1 LQVVVSWPAP
11 GRGFKDVHKGDTDV
25 MSMVDRIADDH
36 EAKIDV
42 EDVGNGAITV
52 IVKAINR
59 AKAKEIIALLRVQLL
74 HRSTEVLWRA
84 RLLVN
89 PPSNGGDLRVLLQ
102 SKEGTTGRHATA
114 ATTSNPDAAGFVA
127 KMAKYKSDL
136 ATTLD
141 KVTQVLRHDPNGMRM
156 RVQFGTLLLNEW
168 KKNKEEYDL
177 AELGSL
183 LRSVG
188 TRGTSKMLNT

>member
-1 LQVVVSWPAP
+1 MVSWPAP
-11 GRGFKDVHKGDTDV
+11 GRGFKDVHKDDTDV
-25 MSMVDRIADDH
+25 MGMVNRIERDH
-36 EAKIDV
+36 EVQIDV
-42 EDVGNGAITV
+42 EDVGGAVTV
-52 IVKAINR
+52 IINAINR

-74 HRSTEVLWRA
+74 HRSTEELWRA

-89 PPSNGGDLRVLLQ
+89 PPSNGGDLRVTLQ
-102 SKEGTTGRHATA
+102 SKEGTTGRRATVA
-114 ATTSNPDAAGFVA
+114 KTSNPDAAGFVA

-156 RVQFGTLLLNEW
+156 RVQFGTLILNEW
-168 KKNKEEYDL
+168 KKDKEEYDL

-183 LRSVG
+183 LRSSG

>member
-1 LQVVVSWPAP
+1 MSWPAP

-25 MSMVDRIADDH
+25 MSMLDRIAEDH
-36 EAKIDV
+36 VAKIDV
-42 EDVGNGAITV
+42 EEVDRTITV

-59 AKAKEIIALLRVQLL
+59 EKAKEIIALLRVQLL
-74 HRSTEVLWRA
+74 HRSTEELWRA

-89 PPSNGGDLRVLLQ
+89 PPSNGGDFQAILQ
-102 SKEGTTGRHATA
+102 IKEGTTGRRVTATK
-114 ATTSNPDAAGFVA
+114 TSNPDAAGFVA
-127 KMAKYKSDL
+127 KTAKYKSDL

-156 RVQFGTLLLNEW
+156 RVQFGTLILNEW
-168 KKNKEEYDL
+168 KKDKEEYDL

-183 LRSVG
+183 LRSAG